1 MYPYQ
6 SRMGPCSI
14 DVYRICSAGSTLVS
28 MSAPSTRTSAL
39 APVVGP
45 AAVAPGLAVAAIG
58 GVLAI
63 LLHAVL
69 PLVSALLI
77 AIVLGVVFTNTVG
90 PRASFKPGLAV
101 ASRRALRVGVALLGF
116 QLVVSQVVG
125 MGWPVLVVVVLI
137 VGGGITVTVAIG
149 SILGVPPARRL
160 LIACGFSICG
170 AAAVAAA
177 DGVTDSDE
185 EDVAV
190 ALALVVAFGSLA
202 MLVLPAIAQA
212 TGLGGREAG
221 AWMGGGI
228 HEVGQV
234 VVAGGIIGGA
244 ALQVAVIVKLAR
256 VLMLAPVL
264 TVMSWQRR
272 RLGSLPTGKRP
283 PLVPLFVVVF
293 VVLVVLGSLL
303 PVPGGLRDG
312 VAQVQGFALATAM
325 FALGCGIDVRSMRR
339 LRSAEFLLGALSSVS
354 VALLALPL
362 VAVIA

>member
-1 MYPYQ
+1 MPASPHQ
-6 SRMGPCSI
+6 VP
-14 DVYRICSAGSTLVS
+14 
-28 MSAPSTRTSAL
+28 APAL
-39 APVVGP
+39 PGVRP
-45 AAVAPGLAVAAIG
+45 LVAPGLALAAIG
-58 GVLAI
+58 GGLAI
-63 LLHAVL
+63 LLNLAL
-69 PLVSALLI
+69 PLVSSLLI
-77 AIVLGVVFTNTVG
+77 AIVLGVVFANTVG
-90 PRASFKPGLAV
+90 PRASLRPGLAV
-101 ASRRALRVGVALLGF
+101 AARRVLRIGVALLGF
-116 QLVVSQVVG
+116 QLVVGQIVGLGWGVVA
-125 MGWPVLVVVVLI
+125 LVVLI
-137 VGGGITVTVAIG
+137 VGGGIAATLAIG
-149 SILGVPPARRL
+149 SVFKVPPARRL

-190 ALALVVAFGSLA
+190 ALALVVAFGSAA
-202 MLVLPAIAQA
+202 MLVLPAVAQQA
-212 TGLGGREAG
+212 GFGGREAG

-264 TVMSWQRR
+264 TVLSWQRR
-272 RLGSLPTGKRP
+272 RTGALPTGKRP

-293 VVLVVLGSLL
+293 IALVVLGSVL

-312 VAQVQGFALATAM
+312 VAQVQGYALATAM
-325 FALGCGIDVRSMRR
+325 FALGCAIDIGSMRR
-339 LRSAEFLLGALSSVS
+339 LRSSEVMLGLLSSVI

-362 VAVIA
+362 VVVIAS

>member
-1 MYPYQ
+1 MTTCAI
-6 SRMGPCSI
+6 G
-14 DVYRICSAGSTLVS
+14 VYRRGPDRRILVS
-28 MSAPSTRTSAL
+28 MSAPSTEVTTP
-39 APVVGP
+39 APAGTRR

-63 LLHAVL
+63 LLHVVL

-90 PRASFKPGLAV
+90 ARASFKPGLAI
-101 ASRRALRVGVALLGF
+101 ASRRVLRVGVALLGF
-116 QLVVSQVVG
+116 QLVVGQVVG
-125 MGWPVLVVVVLI
+125 LGWPVLVVVVLI
-137 VGGGITVTVAIG
+137 VGGGIAVTVAIG

-190 ALALVVAFGSLA
+190 ALALVVAFGSIA

-212 TGLGGREAG
+212 TGLGTREAG

-234 VVAGGIIGGA
+234 VVAGGIIGGT
-244 ALQVAVIVKLAR
+244 ALQVAVVVKLSR

-264 TVMSWQRR
+264 TVLSWQRR
-272 RLGSLPTGKRP
+272 RSGDLPSGKRP

-293 VVLVVLGSLL
+293 VALVVVGSVL

-312 VAQVQGFALATAM
+312 VAQVQGLALATAM

-339 LRSAEFLLGALSSVS
+339 LRSTEVLLGVLSTVS

-362 VAVIA
+362 VAVVA